1 MNVTGESIVVTG
13 PIPPIITWSA
23 GLDDKPI
30 ASVEPSRSACRPAA
44 HRRWTGHCTVWARFG
59 VKRASPASKL
69 ARRLGISV
77 EEVQRQ
83 EQSSSDM
90 LLSDLHRW
98 QQALAVPI
106 VELLDEPEGELSP
119 PVRLRA
125 RLLRVMKTVRS
136 IQQRARQAPMRR
148 LAETL
153 VAQLVEVM
161 PELTDAAAWPAIGHR
176 RRKHEL
182 GQAFFRRLSL
192 DPLDELDGPEG

>member
-1 MNVTGESIVVTG
+1 MNVIGESIVVTG
-13 PIPPIITWSA
+13 PILPITTWSA
-23 GLDDKPI
+23 SLDDKPI
-30 ASVEPSRSACRPAA
+30 AVVDESSVGIPPSSPSTPDRPL
-44 HRRWTGHCTVWARFG
+44 HRLCEVRRREGFTRHQV
-59 VKRASPASKL
+59 

-77 EEVQRQ
+77 KEVERQ

-90 LLSDLHRW
+90 LLSDLHHW

-106 VELLDEPEGELSP
+106 AELLDEPEGELSP

-148 LAETL
+148 LVETL
-153 VAQLVEVM
+153 VVQLVEVM
-161 PELTDAAAWPAIGHR
+161 PELADATPWPAVGHR

-192 DPLDELDGPEG
+192 DPLDELEGPDG